1 MVNLNQKDLLLLSFL
16 RDNSREKL
24 TTISRKTGIPI
35 STIFD
40 RLKDFN
46 KKEIRKFSCIVDFS
60 KLGFPIKTKI
70 LIKVNSHEREELEKY
85 LNRNEKVNSLFK
97 INNGYN
103 FLIEGI
109 FKSLKESEN
118 FVEKLEKRYVIENI
132 QSFYVLNEIKRES
145 FNFLHNNKV
154 IIKNSGFL

>member
-1 MVNLNQKDLLLLSFL
+1 MVPLNKKDLLLISKL
-16 RDNSREKL
+16 RENSRIKL
-24 TTISRKTGIPI
+24 TSLSKETSVPI

-40 RLKDFN
+40 RLKDFD
-46 KKEIRKFSCIVDFS
+46 KKEIQKFSCLVDFS

-70 LIKVNSHEREELEKY
+70 LIKINSHERDKLEKH
-85 LNRNEKVNSLFK
+85 LNCNHKVNSLFK

-118 FVEKLEKRYVIENI
+118 FIEKLEKEYNIENI
-132 QSFYVLNEIKRES
+132 QSFYVLDEIKRES
-145 FNFLHNNKV
+145 FIFL
-154 IIKNSGFL
+154 

>member
-1 MVNLNQKDLLLLSFL
+1 MKMANLNKKDLLLISKL
-16 RDNSREKL
+16 RENSRIKL
-24 TTISRKTGIPI
+24 TSLSKETSVPI

-46 KKEIRKFSCIVDFS
+46 KKEIQKFSCIVDFS

-70 LIKVNSHEREELEKY
+70 LVKVNSHERDKLEKH
-85 LNRNEKVNSLFK
+85 LNCNEKVNSLFK

-118 FVEKLEKRYVIENI
+118 FIEKLEKEYNIENI
-132 QSFYVLNEIKRES
+132 QSFYVLDEIKRES
-145 FNFLHNNKV
+145 FIFL
-154 IIKNSGFL
+154 

>member
-1 MVNLNQKDLLLLSFL
+1 MKMANLNKKDLLLISKL
-16 RDNSREKL
+16 RENSRIKL
-24 TTISRKTGIPI
+24 TSLSKETSVPI

-40 RLKDFN
+40 RLKDFD
-46 KKEIRKFSCIVDFS
+46 KKEIQKFSCLVDFS

-70 LIKVNSHEREELEKY
+70 LIKINSHERDKLEKH
-85 LNRNEKVNSLFK
+85 LNCNHKVNSLFK

-118 FVEKLEKRYVIENI
+118 FIEKLEKEYVIENI
-132 QSFYVLNEIKRES
+132 QSFYVLDEIKRET
-145 FNFLHNNKV
+145 FNVSNNH
-154 IIKNSGFL
+154 

>member
-1 MVNLNQKDLLLLSFL
+1 MKMANLNKKDLLLISKL
-16 RDNSREKL
+16 RENSRIKL
-24 TTISRKTGIPI
+24 TSLSKETSVPI

-40 RLKDFN
+40 RLKDFD
-46 KKEIRKFSCIVDFS
+46 KKEIQKFSCLVDFS

-70 LIKVNSHEREELEKY
+70 LIKINSHERDKLEKH
-85 LNRNEKVNSLFK
+85 LNCNHKVNSLFK

-118 FVEKLEKRYVIENI
+118 FIEKLEKEYNIENI
-132 QSFYVLNEIKRES
+132 QSFYVLDEIKRES
-145 FNFLHNNKV
+145 FIFL
-154 IIKNSGFL
+154 

>member
-1 MVNLNQKDLLLLSFL
+1 MVPLNKKDLLLISKL
-16 RDNSREKL
+16 RENSRIKL
-24 TTISRKTGIPI
+24 TSLSKETSVPI

-46 KKEIRKFSCIVDFS
+46 KKEIQKFSCIVDFS

-70 LIKVNSHEREELEKY
+70 LVKVNSHERDKLEKH
-85 LNRNEKVNSLFK
+85 LNCNEKVNSLFK

-118 FVEKLEKRYVIENI
+118 FIEKLEKEYNIENI
-132 QSFYVLNEIKRES
+132 QSFYVLDEIKRES
-145 FNFLHNNKV
+145 FIFL
-154 IIKNSGFL
+154 

>member
-1 MVNLNQKDLLLLSFL
+1 MKMANLNKKDLLLISKL
-16 RDNSREKL
+16 RENSRIKL
-24 TTISRKTGIPI
+24 TSLSKETSVPI

-40 RLKDFN
+40 RLKDFD
-46 KKEIRKFSCIVDFS
+46 KKEIQKFSCLVDFS

-70 LIKVNSHEREELEKY
+70 LIKINSHERDKLENH
-85 LNRNEKVNSLFK
+85 LNCNHKVNSLFK

-118 FVEKLEKRYVIENI
+118 FIEKLEKEYNIENI
-132 QSFYVLNEIKRES
+132 QSFYVLDEIKRES
-145 FNFLHNNKV
+145 FIFL
-154 IIKNSGFL
+154 